1 MGVSSIKGFF
11 GKFKAALDGEQKA
24 SSSTISHQQAIGRA
38 NRKPAPTAHGRRV
51 TTGAFGGTGTG
62 RGRRGMPG
70 RKLIKKTVKAGW
82 SARYR
87 VGLSVKS
94 MVKAVTGGKA

>member
-38 NRKPAPTAHGRRV
+38 NRKPAPTAHGRRI
-51 TTGAFGGTGTG
+51 TTGAFGGVGTG
-62 RGRRGMPG
+62 RGQRGRPG
-70 RKLIKKTVKAGW
+70 RKLVKKTVKAGW
-82 SARYR
+82 SAQKR
-87 VGLSVKS
+87 VVLSTKPVGII
-94 MVKAVTGGKA
+94 GGHS

>member
-11 GKFKAALDGEQKA
+11 GKFKAELSGEQKA
-24 SSSTISHQQAIGRA
+24 SSSTVNHQQAIGRA
-38 NRKPAPTAHGRRV
+38 NRKPNPTARGRRI
-51 TTGAFGGTGTG
+51 TTGAFGGVGTG

-82 SARYR
+82 NAQKR
-87 VGLSVKS
+87 VILSTKP
-94 MVKAVTGGKA
+94 ANTVTGGMK